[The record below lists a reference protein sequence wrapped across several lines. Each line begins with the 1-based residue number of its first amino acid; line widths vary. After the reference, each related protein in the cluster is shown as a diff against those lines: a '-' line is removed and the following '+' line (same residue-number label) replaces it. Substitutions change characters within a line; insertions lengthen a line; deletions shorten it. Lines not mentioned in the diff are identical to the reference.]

1 MSNRKILGVVLSAL
15 LLAAGAALFC
25 HLHSPSH
32 DHGHDGSQGQMQLNA
47 GQKWETDAPLRTGM
61 ERIRALVANAP
72 THDATSM
79 QSLAGGIREQVD
91 YLIQNCKLA
100 PEADATLHVMI
111 AEFLQ
116 GADLISKENDPVRG
130 LSVIN
135 AALDAYPRYFAHAGW
150 EAGREEGAQPQE
162 QRSPG
167 AQP

>member
-1 MSNRKILGVVLSAL
+1 MSNRKILGVLFSAL
-15 LLAAGAALFC
+15 LLVAGAAVFY
-25 HLHSPSH
+25 HLHGPSH
-32 DHGHDGSQGQMQLNA
+32 DHQHDGAQGQMQLNA

-61 ERIRALVANAP
+61 EKIRALVASAAP
-72 THDATSM
+72 DDAASM

-100 PEADATLHVMI
+100 PQADATLHVML
-111 AEFLQ
+111 AEVLQ

-150 EAGREEGAQPQE
+150 EERAQPQK
-162 QRSPG
+162 QHSPE
-167 AQP
+167 ARP